1 MTTEAFE
8 HIANTL
14 RPQLVQLCE
23 RFLAIKQLPE
33 EAEDMVQE
41 TLFRLWQMR
50 GRLDCYDSPE
60 ALAVTIAKNV
70 CIDHLRQHRMRFESI
85 EAGDVEDTG
94 GADQR
99 LIEDETQKWI
109 QTALN
114 QLPKTQRQ
122 MLTMRSEGMSLDEI
136 STDRILVRFNSLKNE
151 FQLLVIDHVDG
162 KYLVPEEWYRII
174 DYKYGKKKY
183 LPTL

>member
-136 STDRILVRFNSLKNE
+136 STICNTTKQSTKTMISAARRFILG
-151 FQLLVIDHVDG
+151 LLRKG
-162 KYLVPEEWYRII
+162 
-174 DYKYGKKKY
+174 GQQ
-183 LPTL
+183 